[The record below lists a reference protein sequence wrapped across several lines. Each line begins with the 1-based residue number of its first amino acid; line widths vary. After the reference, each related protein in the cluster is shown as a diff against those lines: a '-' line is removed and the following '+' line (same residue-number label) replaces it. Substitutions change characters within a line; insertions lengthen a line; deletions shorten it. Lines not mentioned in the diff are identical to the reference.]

1 MEENGALVTVWTTGD
16 RFERAGYGSFP
27 VRTKRETPRGT
38 RNFRGKLILVRKRED
53 RIEQMEEDVRGEY
66 RVYQIER
73 IKKNLLGIR
82 DSYRVNV
89 EICIISCYILRS
101 G

>member
-53 RIEQMEEDVRGEY
+53 SRDIVSSSWRKMFEVN
-66 RVYQIER
+66 IAF
-73 IKKNLLGIR
+73 IK
-82 DSYRVNV
+82 
-89 EICIISCYILRS
+89 
-101 G
+101 